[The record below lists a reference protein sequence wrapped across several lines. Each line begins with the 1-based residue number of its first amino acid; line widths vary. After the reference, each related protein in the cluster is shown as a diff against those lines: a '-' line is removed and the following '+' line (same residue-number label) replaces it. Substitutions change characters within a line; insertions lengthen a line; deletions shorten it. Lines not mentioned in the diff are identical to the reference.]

1 MGMIWP
7 LKQDMQIFKFLAQ
20 RKNSTRIATKKLDL
34 KKAQAQ

>member
-7 LKQDMQIFKFLAQ
+7 LKQVTQMVKFLAQ
-20 RKNSTRIATKKLDL
+20 RKNSTWIATKKLDL